1 VARAKR
7 VDAALVAAG
16 LARNEAQAR
25 ELIADDRV
33 TVNGAPVLN
42 VARQVTEN
50 DQLVVVAVARY
61 VSRGGLKLDSA
72 LDHFAQVGANIPVE
86 SARVLDAGAS
96 TGGFVDCLLQRGAS
110 EVVACDVGH
119 GLLHPR
125 IAGDAR
131 VRVHDGVNARDIAAL
146 IADGEIVGDFD
157 LVVADLS
164 FISLRAVVGGLVAA
178 TRSGGRLLVLVK
190 PQFEATKAEVDRG
203 GGVITDDVI
212 RRRCIDEVAEALTL
226 ANARVIG
233 DVESAVAGPAGNRE
247 HWLLASRP

>member
-1 VARAKR
+1 MGRAKR

-42 VARQVTEN
+42 AARQVTEK

-61 VSRGGLKLDSA
+61 VSRGGLKLESA
-72 LDHFAQVGANIPVE
+72 LNHFAQVGAPIPVE

-96 TGGFVDCLLQRGAS
+96 TGGFVDCLLQRGAA

-125 IAGDAR
+125 IASDVR
-131 VRVHDGVNARDIAAL
+131 VRVHDGVNARDIAAV
-146 IADGEIVGDFD
+146 IADGVIVGDFD

-203 GGVITDDVI
+203 GGVITDDAI
-212 RRRCIDEVAEALTL
+212 RRRCIDEVGASLTL
-226 ANARVIG
+226 ASARIVG

-247 HWLLASRP
+247 HWLLAIRP